1 MNKFTFDESSIDR
14 LKRDVASRMSE
25 YRFNHTLGV
34 EKMAISLGEI
44 FMPDNISE
52 LRVAALLHDVSKEM
66 DIDEQLCL
74 LDNCERI
81 DKKQKCVPA
90 ALHSF
95 SAVAVI
101 LRDFPNL
108 ATNNIL
114 DAVENHTL
122 GSPNMSLFSE
132 IIFISDYIED
142 GRAYFESASVRKTL
156 FEKIKQSKTQGD
168 RIKALHFATVLSISN
183 TLKDLQKRGLVPDE
197 RSLKTKIAFEAL
209 I

>member
-34 EKMAISLGEI
+34 EKMAICLGEI

-132 IIFISDYIED
+132 IIFISDYIEE

>member
-1 MNKFTFDESSIDR
+1 
-14 LKRDVASRMSE
+14 MSE

-132 IIFISDYIED
+132 IIFISDYIEE